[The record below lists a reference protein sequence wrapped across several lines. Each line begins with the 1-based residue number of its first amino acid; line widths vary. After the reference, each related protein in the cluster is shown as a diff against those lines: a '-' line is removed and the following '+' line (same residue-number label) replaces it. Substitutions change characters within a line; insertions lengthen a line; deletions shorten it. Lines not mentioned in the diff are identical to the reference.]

1 MRQVR
6 YRLQRKKVK
15 GAFLVEAEKW
25 RIERNADLSSSEQR
39 YVDASVQ
46 ARIRREQE
54 DRDRRDRELAQANTL
69 AEALQ
74 HAANQEKELATESKE
89 RARQAEAHASRL
101 RRRNLI
107 LLCAM
112 ALLIAAGVF
121 AVAQQG
127 IARREAS
134 NARLEADH
142 ARHLLAESYKEEG
155 RRFIVD
161 QGRYQE
167 AVPYLLEALRNG
179 LDKAPLRMLFRTAER
194 HLPLVPALEHQAAVV
209 NAAFTPTGRAW

>member
-74 HAANQEKELATESKE
+74 HAANQEKELK
-89 RARQAEAHASRL
+89 L
-101 RRRNLI
+101 R
-107 LLCAM
+107 
-112 ALLIAAGVF
+112 
-121 AVAQQG
+121 
-127 IARREAS
+127 
-134 NARLEADH
+134 
-142 ARHLLAESYKEEG
+142 
-155 RRFIVD
+155 
-161 QGRYQE
+161 
-167 AVPYLLEALRNG
+167 
-179 LDKAPLRMLFRTAER
+179 
-194 HLPLVPALEHQAAVV
+194 
-209 NAAFTPTGRAW
+209 

>member
-1 MRQVR
+1 MHAMRQVR

-25 RIERNADLSSSEQR
+25 RIERNADLSPSEQR

-46 ARIRREQE
+46 AR
-54 DRDRRDRELAQANTL
+54 
-69 AEALQ
+69 
-74 HAANQEKELATESKE
+74 
-89 RARQAEAHASRL
+89 
-101 RRRNLI
+101 I

-127 IARREAS
+127 IVRREAS
-134 NARLEADH
+134 NARPEADH

-167 AVPYLLEALRNG
+167 AVPYLLEARRNG
-179 LDKAPLRMLFRTAER
+179 PDEAPLRMLFRTAER